1 METTKNANN
10 LIEIPTEHYQELFAA
25 ADPEEMS
32 ERTGIPYS
40 DGKFSFRV
48 LNEDKTLSWP
58 EADDECFKPKERI
71 LFMRYL
77 LEGKKVGFT
86 TEFAAYK
93 EFPDGAIYNQ
103 PFTGRCIY
111 RMLGSYGKNTEAFI
125 KACEYY
131 GGHQVRSSG
140 IQYEFEFMKN
150 LFLRFI
156 LWEGDDEFPANMQI
170 LFSRNFPET
179 FSAEDR
185 VVVCEYLIGRMQTL
199 R

>member
-1 METTKNANN
+1 MTEDKKVNN

-25 ADPEEMS
+25 ADPLEMAS
-32 ERTGIPYS
+32 RTGVTFS
-40 DGKFSFRV
+40 DGKFRLRV

-58 EADDECFKPKERI
+58 SADDDCFKPKERI

-77 LEGKKVGFT
+77 LEGKTVRFT

-93 EFPDGAIYNQ
+93 EFDDGAIYNQ

-111 RMLGSYGKNTEAFI
+111 RMLGSYGKNPEGFI
-125 KACEYY
+125 KACEHW
-131 GGHQVRSSG
+131 GGHRIKSSG
-140 IQYEFEFMKN
+140 IMYEFEFMKN
-150 LFLRFI
+150 LFLRYI

-170 LFSRNFPET
+170 LFSKNFAET

-185 VVVCEYLIGRMQTL
+185 VVVCEYLIGRMQAFA
-199 R
+199 

>member
-1 METTKNANN
+1 MEVKKNVNN
-10 LIEIPTEHYQELFAA
+10 LIELPTEHYQELFAK
-25 ADPEEMS
+25 ADPLEMS
-32 ERTGIPYS
+32 ERTGVHFS

-48 LNEDKTLSWP
+48 LNEDKTLTWP
-58 EADDECFKPKERI
+58 DADDDCFKPKERI

-77 LEGKKVGFT
+77 LEGKKVRFT

-93 EFPDGAIYNQ
+93 EFADGAIYNQ

-111 RMLGSYGKNTEAFI
+111 RMLGSYGKNPDAFI
-125 KACEYY
+125 KACEHY
-131 GGHQVRSSG
+131 GAHRIKSSG
-140 IQYEFEFMKN
+140 IQYEFEFMKD

-170 LFSRNFPET
+170 LFSRNFEET

-185 VVVCEYLIGRMQTL
+185 VVVCEYVIGRMQSL

>member
-1 METTKNANN
+1 METTKNTNN

-32 ERTGIPYS
+32 ERTGIPYI

-185 VVVCEYLIGRMQTL
+185 VVVCEYLIGRMQSL